1 MPNED
6 VVMYDEDVSWFL
18 YDQYDYV
25 SASFE
30 ANTVVDSTVFDIY
43 YFCIA
48 EILFG
53 DTGRKIIQ
61 LYMLCL
67 LRNGICCLGF
77 LPDEVILLSS
87 SLLGV
92 IAVFLWH
99 SNLQRYNWLFLD
111 ARLHLV
117 LSTIFSTADVHQFI
131 LLTAEEFNKLSGT
144 LMIIAMKQISL
155 SFAFGVSKW
164 TAACHEPL
172 AFFSYMTDVG
182 TVVCGPWLSFERH
195 CEMMKKKNCL
205 FAQQYPMGC
214 GQWRIWVSIFDLFIL
229 LKLVAFSQSS
239 ENDQQVWQNA
249 FRDAQ
254 SFRTSHYFI
263 CFVSQTCALL
273 AGFEWHHETNPLH
286 LVVEPLQCEWPR
298 SLVNLVVSWNRP
310 FHSFLKTPVNLMF
323 YNVFQRIKLH
333 GHFVAVFGTFCISA
347 LLHGYNFQLSAVLL
361 SLGFYS
367 YSEYILREKLAR
379 LFQACIRAR
388 SCYCNCTHKRKWFHP
403 LTMLVN
409 LIFTLLGL
417 FHLTYLGMVYDSGSA
432 EEQGYNALHT
442 IKKEE
447 NNNNNNNNNGNELE
461 SSIATKMC
469 RISCA
474 VVFSHWRRVSQPE
487 VRLFP
492 FPWTN
497 KIRSDAEAVSS
508 SSSVRAQLSA
518 PGLVYYF

>member
-30 ANTVVDSTVFDIY
+30 ANTVDSTVFDIY

-99 SNLQRYNWLFLD
+99 SNLVIYSVSSVIIGYFWMRVCIWLCPQYLALLTSSYAMVYILFC
-111 ARLHLV
+111 
-117 LSTIFSTADVHQFI
+117 QFI

-195 CEMMKKKNCL
+195 CEMMKKKNCRCLLNSIRWAVVSGGYGFL
-205 FAQQYPMGC
+205 FLIYSSC
-214 GQWRIWVSIFDLFIL
+214 LSWWLFPNRLRTI
-229 LKLVAFSQSS
+229 
-239 ENDQQVWQNA
+239 NRWIIA

-310 FHSFLKTPVNLMF
+310 FHSFLKTH
-323 YNVFQRIKLH
+323 VFQRIKLH

-442 IKKEE
+442 ISMWREMAF
-447 NNNNNNNNNGNELE
+447 
-461 SSIATKMC
+461 I
-469 RISCA
+469 
-474 VVFSHWRRVSQPE
+474 SHWIALATFIIAKLLP
-487 VRLFP
+487 
-492 FPWTN
+492 
-497 KIRSDAEAVSS
+497 
-508 SSSVRAQLSA
+508 
-518 PGLVYYF
+518 